1 MERGEERREKKGM
14 GLEKLKEK
22 NTNKRE
28 KEGKRDDKYGGMRMK
43 RMEKWMLRKNGGC
56 NK

>member
-1 MERGEERREKKGM
+1 MRKEEKKKGM

-28 KEGKRDDKYGGMRMK
+28 KEGKRDDKYGGIRMK

-56 NK
+56 ISEE